1 MTTPF
6 EFIDAINSSKVD
18 LLREDPTAEKDYN
31 SFIINRGLS
40 NFHDTI
46 FYANEMNRYGN
57 IPRDWQF
64 SFYLHS
70 IKPKKR
76 FSKWHKKEQ
85 ASDDLK
91 LVMRAY
97 NYTESKAMT
106 ALQLLSQEQLVELRQ
121 IYTKGGA

>member
-6 EFIDAINSSKVD
+6 EFIDAINTSKKD
-18 LLREDPTAEKDYN
+18 LLREDPSCEKDYN

-46 FYANEMNRYGN
+46 FYANEMNRHSS

-64 SFYLHS
+64 SFYLNS

-91 LVMRAY
+91 LVMHAY
-97 NYTESKAMT
+97 NYSESKALN
-106 ALQLLSQEQLVELRQ
+106 ALQLLSSDQLNRLRE
-121 IYTKGGA
+121 IYTRGGA